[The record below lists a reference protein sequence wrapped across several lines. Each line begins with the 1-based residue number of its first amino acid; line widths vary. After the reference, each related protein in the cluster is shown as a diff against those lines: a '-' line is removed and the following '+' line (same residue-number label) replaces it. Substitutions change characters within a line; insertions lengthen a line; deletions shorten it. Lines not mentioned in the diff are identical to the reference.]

1 MLGKVVRARD
11 IVNERRLVEISST
24 GTFTD
29 LSTMTQPDSPDDSYT
44 DSNSLEEVEAT
55 LNDLNDEM
63 DDTEN
68 AVSMWTPSYTGSPSF
83 VSLPSFASPPPLP
96 QHTRLSQISEHT
108 EKSTLQSCPSPPPS
122 PEIHRSVFAPSA
134 HSRALT
140 DPGLPPPGR
149 ATELIAVFE
158 SSPGHSRTTS
168 TPGPSARSPSPFF
181 TLAHL
186 ISELSS
192 TATHAQGFYS
202 TFGSRP
208 ASPTKSSRVTSP
220 PVPTTP
226 SRTRPSMSTLL
237 SQPPLST
244 SGRASP
250 SAFSRTTDT
259 RTDTYTDT
267 YTNARTD
274 YTTRTDTFTPSNTY
288 TQTTSSYND
297 TQSRTTTTTPPS
309 LRRPPQGSPR
319 SPLASVRNIVA
330 LWKERTPTCPG
341 GNSPSASPSD
351 KTDSKSSEHPL
362 PPLPADQPSSEDLF
376 AIRRLAD
383 DATSLRSGRSPS
395 LRSARSGANPP
406 SLNIAKLN
414 QGGRGVVRLDLV
426 NCTAVQSMP
435 SPGHPSARDDVGSV
449 AARLRS
455 EAGEPGVDT
464 LVVLLV
470 PFQMIYEDGVER
482 LAAESLLER
491 QKWVNH
497 IWEAVHQ
504 PPTGDESSAGSSAG
518 DADESGSARSSK
530 IARSESIC
538 TILSIDSADSHRSA
552 TEVEALSSSL
562 PSPIFPTYPLARAVL
577 ARVDVH
583 SHWHAYWNLHANA
596 YRDLHDRLLSNFTLT
611 DVDTQTQTETTGV
624 RRQPSLVSSHH
635 TGTVDDSVITG
646 GEYVYPGDHRL
657 LSATGGDLGSSDDV
671 FLSADSRSRSS
682 ASSASASRTSASG
695 TSYMPQRSGTLYSS
709 NTSLSYW
716 RTVQHW
722 AEFVVVSRSGSASAS
737 MREDSTAFRR
747 YSRHIFRREQY

>member
-181 TLAHL
+181 TPAHL

-274 YTTRTDTFTPSNTY
+274 YMTRTDTFTPSNTY

-362 PPLPADQPSSEDLF
+362 PPLPADQPSLEDLF

-414 QGGRGVVRLDLV
+414 Q
-426 NCTAVQSMP
+426 
-435 SPGHPSARDDVGSV
+435 
-449 AARLRS
+449 
-455 EAGEPGVDT
+455 
-464 LVVLLV
+464 
-470 PFQMIYEDGVER
+470 Y
-482 LAAESLLER
+482 
-491 QKWVNH
+491 
-497 IWEAVHQ
+497 
-504 PPTGDESSAGSSAG
+504 
-518 DADESGSARSSK
+518 ARSN
-530 IARSESIC
+530 E
-538 TILSIDSADSHRSA
+538 
-552 TEVEALSSSL
+552 
-562 PSPIFPTYPLARAVL
+562 P
-577 ARVDVH
+577 
-583 SHWHAYWNLHANA
+583 
-596 YRDLHDRLLSNFTLT
+596 
-611 DVDTQTQTETTGV
+611 V
-624 RRQPSLVSSHH
+624 R
-635 TGTVDDSVITG
+635 
-646 GEYVYPGDHRL
+646 
-657 LSATGGDLGSSDDV
+657 
-671 FLSADSRSRSS
+671 
-682 ASSASASRTSASG
+682 
-695 TSYMPQRSGTLYSS
+695 
-709 NTSLSYW
+709 
-716 RTVQHW
+716 
-722 AEFVVVSRSGSASAS
+722 
-737 MREDSTAFRR
+737 
-747 YSRHIFRREQY
+747 